1 MLLAFLTLFPPSP
14 FTLEARKAKLSLFQ
28 PPWQRKIAIRH
39 SSGQRDV
46 SKIFFPDRG
55 IASATLSFF
64 PPALNVDLMPGA
76 EAAIL

>member
-1 MLLAFLTLFPPSP
+1 MLTGILNPLSSYP

-28 PPWQRKIAIRH
+28 PPWQRKIAVRH

-46 SKIFFPDRG
+46 SEIFFPDRG